1 MTQSDFPVQLSAPA
15 RRRSFERFEL
25 RRELGSGVTGVVWQ
39 AWDRQRTSDVAL
51 KILHRF
57 DAALMRRFKQEFRTL
72 ADVRH
77 RNIVRIHELFELE
90 ERLFFSMEL
99 IDGVDV
105 LSWIWGYHPA
115 SQKPADEE
123 DTEPFEEEITK
134 PNALAMT
141 GPKVDYARLRATFA
155 QLVRGLGH
163 LHAAGYLHRDLKASN
178 LIVRRDGHLSILDFG
193 LAVSLLAPMGGEL
206 EAAGGT
212 IAYLAPEIAAGKK
225 PDARADHYSLGI
237 LLYEA
242 LTGRT
247 PFPGEAIAEV
257 LAAKVHRDPLPP
269 SALVPGVPEDLD
281 ELCRALLRRDP
292 ARRAGA
298 VELLRAFRDPM
309 AARHARTTPPA
320 THAATRAPGHQ
331 PTRAPAL
338 AAVGS
343 IPPPPAGAPRA
354 DAEWDG
360 FEPVATADLTQRI
373 ELGRA
378 MQLELLS
385 EQMHDRLARGSG
397 PIPRPPVVGRGKE
410 VAALCDAL
418 ARTRRAGA
426 QLRLVVGP
434 SGIGKSAFADA
445 LEQALASGV
454 NEDVEI
460 GAPALVLRGRC
471 HDRETIAFRAID
483 QIIDGLAHHLAAL
496 PDDERER
503 WAPARLRLAA
513 ELFPVLRG
521 VFRARPELGPREPRL
536 RDAGMLRS
544 QAFSALRELLALVA
558 QRAPLALLVDDLHLA
573 DPDSL
578 DLLAQ
583 IFLGTQAPP
592 LLLVGLGRPGAVM
605 DRMAQLAGDGVELAR
620 LELGPLEGEEAE
632 LVARALADYM
642 EIELPDPS
650 SVASVAI
657 DTRGHP
663 GFTFEILSRAA
674 AAIELRDEPS
684 QVGPLPAL
692 QSVLAMRI
700 AQLSEPARR
709 VLELLCAVGGP
720 CSVQLA
726 AGVLELSG
734 GVLAAALDDLVDA
747 DLVVATGRTED
758 DAFELYHER
767 IGDAVTA
774 TRRIDS
780 FTAIHRALAEGI
792 EQRGDFSE
800 PGDSHPR
807 LLRHW
812 QAGGDPVRAAH
823 YRSLLAS
830 QAVASLEL
838 SRAAHYHE
846 TSLGDALPPA
856 IERRVRR
863 ELAAVYDFLGRQKD
877 SAAQHLEAARLATAA
892 GDLDDAL
899 DLRCRAAA
907 SLLSAAEVAEGSA
920 LIESALAELGLGDPT
935 PSSRAERLWSALCSQ
950 IRRFADDNFTSRPES
965 SVPRRLSVMLD
976 ALAVASSSVGV
987 LRPMRGRAYQQRYL
1001 EVARQ
1006 VGDRLRY
1013 TRALLAEAAWLSCSG
1028 IHRRA
1033 QVEDLLARA
1042 AELAAMVAG
1051 EADKTATS
1059 RLRGERALV
1068 ETICELHLG
1077 DFVAAR
1083 LAVDQALPALEGESL
1098 GAWNELRNARTYA
1111 AWLYWLTGDTAELL
1125 RRVPQWAGQAR
1136 DLGDR
1141 FTRTS
1146 LTTGP
1151 GIGAWLYAGEL
1162 ETAER
1167 QLEEAERLWAGLDA
1181 PMPRWQIA
1189 VARVELE
1196 LYRRAPQKAL
1206 GALEPALAAARRAGL
1221 GEVET
1226 LRAQMLHLEQ
1236 RVLLALVAQLTAAPT
1251 PAACPN
1257 AGGGGAG
1264 GAGEKIYLP
1273 CPVVGLRRIEQLGQA
1288 LAKEPAP
1295 WAQALGAL
1303 TEATL
1308 AERAL
1313 SEQPAAEVSAKR
1325 YRAAARAL
1333 VLAGLGGY
1341 AAAAAWRAAVLEG
1354 STAEEQHLRDVSAA
1368 SGVADPARFFAHL
1381 LGS

>member
-1 MTQSDFPVQLSAPA
+1 MTPLDFPVQLSAPA

-25 RRELGSGVTGVVWQ
+25 RRELGSGVTGVVWH
-39 AWDRQRTSDVAL
+39 AWDRQRTCDVAL

-57 DAALMRRFKQEFRTL
+57 DAALVRRFKQEFRTL

-99 IDGVDV
+99 IDGVDL
-105 LSWIWGYHPA
+105 LSWIWGYDPA
-115 SQKPADEE
+115 AQKPADEE
-123 DTEPFEEEITK
+123 DTEPFNEEITK
-134 PNALAMT
+134 PHALAIA
-141 GPKVDYARLRATFA
+141 GPKVDYARLRAAFA

-193 LAVSLLAPMGGEL
+193 LAVSLLAPMGGEH

-257 LAAKVHRDPLPP
+257 LAAKVHREPLPP

-292 ARRAGA
+292 AKRAGA
-298 VELLRAFRDPM
+298 VELSRAFREPM
-309 AARHARTTPPA
+309 SAA
-320 THAATRAPGHQ
+320 
-331 PTRAPAL
+331 
-338 AAVGS
+338 GS
-343 IPPPPAGAPRA
+343 IPPPPGPAPRA
-354 DAEWDG
+354 AARWG
-360 FEPVATADLTQRI
+360 GLEPVATADLTQRI
-373 ELGRA
+373 ELSREV
-378 MQLELLS
+378 QLDLLS
-385 EQMHDRLARGSG
+385 EQMNDRLARGSG

-418 ARTRRAGA
+418 ARTRRSGA

-445 LEQALASGV
+445 LERALTSGV
-454 NEDVEI
+454 NEDVEL
-460 GAPALVLRGRC
+460 GVPALVLRGRC

-483 QIIDGLAHHLAAL
+483 QIIDGLTHHLAAL
-496 PDDERER
+496 PDGEREI
-503 WAPARLRLAA
+503 WAPARLQLAA

-521 VFRARPELGPREPRL
+521 IFRARPEPGPREPRR
-536 RDAGMLRS
+536 RDAGLLRS
-544 QAFSALRELLALVA
+544 QAFSALRELLGLAA
-558 QRAPLALLVDDLHLA
+558 RRAPLMLLIDDLHLA

-583 IFLGTQAPP
+583 IFLGPEAPP

-605 DRMAQLAGDGVELAR
+605 DRLARLAGDGVELAR

-642 EIELPDPS
+642 ELELPDPS

-674 AAIELRDEPS
+674 AIELRDEPS
-684 QVGPLPAL
+684 QVGRLPAL
-692 QSVLAMRI
+692 QSVLATRI
-700 AQLSEPARR
+700 AQLAEPARR

-726 AGVLELSG
+726 VGVLELSG
-734 GVLAAALDDLVDA
+734 GELAAALDDLVDA
-747 DLVVATGRTED
+747 DLVVATGRIED

-792 EQRGDFSE
+792 ERGDFCE
-800 PGDSHPR
+800 LGDSHR
-807 LLRHW
+807 LLLRHW
-812 QAGGDPVRAAH
+812 QASGDPVRAAH
-823 YRSLLAS
+823 YRSLLAG
-830 QAVASLEL
+830 QAVAALEL

-846 TSLGDALPPA
+846 TSLGDALPPGT
-856 IERRVRR
+856 ERRVRC
-863 ELAAVYDFLGRQKD
+863 ELAAVYDSLGRQKD
-877 SAAQHLEAARLATAA
+877 SAAQHLLAARLATDA

-907 SLLSAAEVAEGSA
+907 SLLSAAEVVEGSA
-920 LIESALAELGLGDPT
+920 LIESALAELGLYAPA
-935 PSSRAERLWSALCSQ
+935 PSSRAEKLWAALCSQ
-950 IRRFADDNFTSRPES
+950 IRRFADDTFTPRPES
-965 SVPRRLSVMLD
+965 SVPRRQSVMLD

-987 LRPMRGRAYQQRYL
+987 LRPTRGRAYQRRYL
-1001 EVARQ
+1001 EVARK

-1013 TRALLAEAAWLSCSG
+1013 TRALLAEAAWLACSG
-1028 IHRRA
+1028 IYHRA

-1042 AELAAMVAG
+1042 AALAAMVSG
-1051 EADKTATS
+1051 EADKAASAS
-1059 RLRGERALV
+1059 RLRGEQAMV
-1068 ETICELHLG
+1068 AAICELHLG
-1077 DFVAAR
+1077 DFIAAR
-1083 LAVDQALPALEGESL
+1083 LAVDQALPALERECP
-1098 GAWNELRNARTYA
+1098 GARNELRNARTHA
-1111 AWLYWLTGDTAELL
+1111 AWLYWLTGDTSELL

-1141 FTRTS
+1141 FTRTL

-1162 ETAER
+1162 EIAER

-1196 LYRRAPQKAL
+1196 LYRQAPRKAL
-1206 GALEPALAAARRAGL
+1206 AALEPALAAARLAGL
-1221 GEVET
+1221 AEVEI

-1236 RVLLALVAQLTAAPT
+1236 RVLLALVARLTAAPSPT
-1251 PAACPN
+1251 SCPGAVGS
-1257 AGGGGAG
+1257 AGGVGD
-1264 GAGEKIYLP
+1264 KVYVP
-1273 CPVVGLRRIEQLGQA
+1273 CPVVGLRRIEQAGRA
-1288 LAKEPAP
+1288 LAKEASP

-1303 TEATL
+1303 TAATL
-1308 AERAL
+1308 AERTAL
-1313 SEQPAAEVSAKR
+1313 PESPTAAASATS

-1333 VLAGLGGY
+1333 ALAGLGGY
-1341 AAAAAWRAAVLEG
+1341 AAAASWRAAGLEG
-1354 STAEEQHLRDVSAA
+1354 SAVEEQHLCDVSAA
-1368 SGVADPARFFAHL
+1368 SGIADPARFFAHL
-1381 LGS
+1381 LGA

>member
-134 PNALAMT
+134 PHALAMT

-212 IAYLAPEIAAGKK
+212 IAYLAPEIAAGEK

-257 LAAKVHRDPLPP
+257 LAAKVHREPLPP

-281 ELCRALLRRDP
+281 ELCCALLRRDP
-292 ARRAGA
+292 AKRAGA
-298 VELLRAFRDPM
+298 VELARAFRDPLS
-309 AARHARTTPPA
+309 ARHAMAPA
-320 THAATRAPGHQ
+320 TTQ
-331 PTRAPAL
+331 APAL

-343 IPPPPAGAPRA
+343 IPPPSNGAPRA
-354 DAEWDG
+354 DSEWEG
-360 FEPVATADLTQRI
+360 FEPVATSDLTQRI

-378 MQLELLS
+378 MQLDLLS
-385 EQMHDRLARGSG
+385 DQMNDRLARGSG

-445 LEQALASGV
+445 LERALASGV
-454 NEDVEI
+454 NEDVEH
-460 GAPALVLRGRC
+460 GVPALVLRGRC

-496 PDDERER
+496 PDGERER
-503 WAPARLRLAA
+503 WAPARLQLAA

-521 VFRARPELGPREPRL
+521 VFRARPELGPRQPRL

-558 QRAPLALLVDDLHLA
+558 RRAPLALLVDDLHLA

-583 IFLGTQAPP
+583 IFLGPEAPP

-620 LELGPLEGEEAE
+620 LELGPLEGKEAE

-674 AAIELRDEPS
+674 AAIEARNEPS

-734 GVLAAALDDLVDA
+734 GELAAALDDLVDA

-812 QAGGDPVRAAH
+812 QAVGDPVRAAH

-863 ELAAVYDFLGRQKD
+863 ELAAVYDFLGRQQD

-907 SLLSAAEVAEGSA
+907 SLLSAAEVEQGSA
-920 LIESALAELGLGDPT
+920 LIESALAELGLDDPS
-935 PSSRAERLWSALCSQ
+935 PSSRAEKLWAALCSR
-950 IRRFADDNFTSRPES
+950 IRRFADDTFTSRPES
-965 SVPRRLSVMLD
+965 SVPRRQSVMLD
-976 ALAVASSSVGV
+976 ALAVASNSVGV

-1028 IHRRA
+1028 IHRRG
-1033 QVEDLLARA
+1033 QVEELLARA
-1042 AELAAMVAG
+1042 GELAAMVTA
-1051 EADKTATS
+1051 EADQNASTGSVS

-1068 ETICELHLG
+1068 EAICELHLG

-1083 LAVDQALPALEGESL
+1083 LAVDQALPALESESL

-1125 RRVPQWAGQAR
+1125 RRIPQWAGQAR

-1141 FTRTS
+1141 FTRTI

-1151 GIGAWLYAGEL
+1151 SIGAWLYAGEL
-1162 ETAER
+1162 DTAER

-1206 GALEPALAAARRAGL
+1206 ATLEPALAAARRAGL
-1221 GEVET
+1221 SEVET

-1236 RVLLALVAQLTAAPT
+1236 RVLLALVAQLTAAPA
-1251 PAACPN
+1251 AACPGTGGSE
-1257 AGGGGAG
+1257 AGGV
-1264 GAGEKIYLP
+1264 GEKVYLP

-1288 LAKEPAP
+1288 LAKEASP

-1303 TEATL
+1303 TAATL

-1313 SEQPAAEVSAKR
+1313 SGKPEAAVSAKS

-1333 VLAGLGGY
+1333 VEAGLGGY
-1341 AAAAAWRAAVLEG
+1341 ASAASWRAAALEG
-1354 STAEEQHLRDVSAA
+1354 AAAEEQHLCDVSAA
-1368 SGVADPARFFAHL
+1368 SGIADPARFFAHL